1 MMQIKSFKIPT
12 KSLGYFLI
20 CSLSILAFIALGI
33 YPSQRSLGSMDLE
46 ISKIR
51 SSIEEQNMLFPV
63 YAQLQQ
69 RIQFKGSD
77 ILSSPVGT
85 KLSIDKIEKL
95 PSIFKKIAQ
104 KYNLTALSVAPDVM
118 SFGSDSEFLLVNVVI
133 QGKFFDFRKFLIEL
147 VNLAYLEQIEQIRIE
162 RADRAKK
169 FNLKIWLAMN

>member
-1 MMQIKSFKIPT
+1 MQIKLFKIPT
-12 KSLGYFLI
+12 RSLGYLSI
-20 CSLSILAFIALGI
+20 CSLSILAFLALLI
-33 YPSQRSLGSMDLE
+33 YPSQRSLGNMDME

-51 SSIEEQNMLFPV
+51 SGIEEQNMLFPV
-63 YAQLQQ
+63 YVQLQQ
-69 RIQFKGSD
+69 RLQLKGSD

-104 KYNLTALSVAPDVM
+104 EYNLTALSVAPDVM
-118 SFGSDSEFLLVNVVI
+118 SFGSDSDFLLVDVVI
-133 QGKFFDFRKFLIEL
+133 QGNFLDFRKFLIEL
-147 VNLAYLEQIEQIRIE
+147 VNLDYLEKIERIRIE

>member
-12 KSLGYFLI
+12 GSLGYCLI

-33 YPSQRSLGSMDLE
+33 YPAQRSLGSMDME
-46 ISKIR
+46 ISKLR

-69 RIQFKGSD
+69 RIQLKGSD

-95 PSIFKKIAQ
+95 PSIFKTIAQ
-104 KYNLTALSVAPDVM
+104 KYNLTALAVSPDVM

-133 QGKFFDFRKFLIEL
+133 QGKFFDFRNFLIEL
-147 VNLAYLEQIEQIRIE
+147 VNLAYLEKIEQILIE
-162 RADRAKK
+162 RAAKTKK

>member
-1 MMQIKSFKIPT
+1 M
-12 KSLGYFLI
+12 I
-20 CSLSILAFIALGI
+20 CSLGILAFIALGI
-33 YPSQRSLGSMDLE
+33 YPSQRSLGNKDME
-46 ISKIR
+46 ISNLR
-51 SSIEEQNMLFPV
+51 SSIEEQNMLFPA

-77 ILSSPVGT
+77 ILSSSVGT

-118 SFGSDSEFLLVNVVI
+118 SFGSDSEFLLVDVVI
-133 QGKFFDFRKFLIEL
+133 QGNFFDFRKFLIEL
-147 VNLAYLEQIEQIRIE
+147 VNLDYLEKIEQIRIE

>member
-12 KSLGYFLI
+12 KSLGYILI

-51 SSIEEQNMLFPV
+51 SGIEEQNMLFPA

-77 ILSSPVGT
+77 ILSSSVGT

-118 SFGSDSEFLLVNVVI
+118 SFGSDSEFLLLDVVI
-133 QGKFFDFRKFLIEL
+133 QGNFFDFRKFLIEL
-147 VNLAYLEQIEQIRIE
+147 VNLDYLEKIEQIRIE